1 MLCTGEV
8 QAFGKAFRL
17 SKPSLTIRHCWHGCK
32 KLAERFAWNFVAKE
46 KPGFD
51 LVTTCPSLILGPP
64 LQHLSSLGS
73 MNTSNQRIVDLLQG
87 KWKDKI
93 PDAYVAGAF
102 WIDVRDLSM
111 AHILA
116 MERPDA
122 GGRRLLPVSHQ
133 FSNRQIA
140 DAVWKNFPELRD
152 RLPGPEVPGG
162 EMAPPDK
169 IYKIDNTETVN
180 FLGIEWRKLE
190 DTITD
195 IVNSLKPYL

>member
-1 MLCTGEV
+1 MELEDLHNSRETAYRV
-8 QAFGKAFRL
+8 
-17 SKPSLTIRHCWHGCK
+17 SK
-32 KLAERFAWNFVAKE
+32 KLAERFAWDFVGKV
-46 KPGFD
+46 KPSFD
-51 LVTTCPSLILGPP
+51 LVTICPSLILGPP
-64 LQHLSSLGS
+64 LQHLSSLRS

-122 GGRRLLPVSHQ
+122 SGRRLLPVSHQ

-140 DAVWKNFPELRD
+140 NAVWKNFPELRD

-169 IYKIDNTETVN
+169 IYKIDNTETIN

-195 IVNSLKPYL
+195 IVNCLKPYL